1 MSYNVPMCNV
11 QYPPVRHQQCPT
23 MSNCAMFTEQC
34 PLELMCNCASAQCTT
49 VHCAMSNVWR
59 PTMCHCVTMQYP
71 MSNVHLPDYGNV
83 LQWWTTVLH
92 SKQYPLRNVH
102 LHIYL
107 WQCPTMCHCTAP
119 CVIVHIVQWTMST
132 CDIVLPMVSHCTHC
146 AICDVLC
153 YTVPA
158 AGIDGLNSVN
168 CSLWNSRVLHCT
180 AMYKDQQSECWCCTG
195 LMVVNKPVCGEGEWE

>member
-1 MSYNVPMCNV
+1 MS
-11 QYPPVRHQQCPT
+11 
-23 MSNCAMFTEQC
+23 TEQC

-119 CVIVHIVQWTMST
+119 CVIVHIVQCTMSI
-132 CDIVLPMVSHCTHC
+132 CDIVLSVVSHCTHC
-146 AICDVLC
+146 AICDVFCCEYLL
-153 YTVPA
+153 PA
-158 AGIDGLNSVN
+158 QMVWIQCIAVCEILGVCTALQCTDCHNSMHTGG
-168 CSLWNSRVLHCT
+168 LHCN
-180 AMYKDQQSECWCCTG
+180 A
-195 LMVVNKPVCGEGEWE
+195 LVH